1 MLCDSAIILQ
11 MKIHNNIPAAIPPK
25 IIISQV
31 LYINV
36 TGVSSEILKNLVLA
50 GIRATICD
58 TRPFP
63 AAVADTPSFLL
74 PPSATAA
81 VGEPATKKTKIYD
94 TVGEA
99 LKPVVED
106 LNLLLGD
113 CDIISKD
120 VSELIATTD
129 ASSFWKDYPIVIA
142 SRISPA
148 DATSLAKV
156 VTAAGN
162 KFICVDCFGMYGGSM
177 MVLGDHSFRP
187 EVGKKLLDPK
197 PLLPHIPLE
206 DMLAV
211 PLEDAVNR
219 FHKQHPPPVWMR
231 YRSILE
237 YRQQANEWPS
247 EEKADH
253 FVETIR
259 TWIEATS
266 PKLLDHEILQPEAL
280 KGLAKVASAEIAPV
294 TSVLG
299 GILGNEVIK
308 AISGKGEPANNTV
321 LFDGETCKAWTF
333 LVRPKE

>member
-1 MLCDSAIILQ
+1 MQIQLY
-11 MKIHNNIPAAIPPK
+11 NTT
-25 IIISQV
+25 QV

-50 GIRATICD
+50 GIRASICD

-74 PPSATAA
+74 PPSATTTASNNEGE
-81 VGEPATKKTKIYD
+81 GEPAAKKTKYD
-94 TVGEA
+94 YETVGQA

-113 CDIISKD
+113 CEIIHKD
-120 VSELIATTD
+120 VAELLLTEDIV
-129 ASSFWKDYPIVIA
+129 KDYPIVIA
-142 SRISPA
+142 SRISPD
-148 DATSLAKV
+148 DATRLAKI

-162 KFICVDCFGMYGGSM
+162 KFFTAGCFGMYGGSM
-177 MVLGDHSFRP
+177 MDLGDHSFRP

-197 PLLPHIPLE
+197 SLTPQISFQ
-206 DMLAV
+206 DMMSV
-211 PLEDAVNR
+211 PLQDAVNR

-231 YRSILE
+231 YRAILE
-237 YRQQANEWPS
+237 YRQQANAWPS
-247 EEKADH
+247 EVTADD
-253 FVETIR
+253 FCRTIR
-259 TWIEATS
+259 AWIQQTS
-266 PKLLDHEILQPEAL
+266 PKLADHEILQEDAL
-280 KGLAKVASAEIAPV
+280 KALAKVASAEFAPICA
-294 TSVLG
+294 VLG

-333 LVRPKE
+333 LVRPKK